1 MKANKLN
8 LYPYE
13 ATDEFGRLILPA
25 KFGYAERPGD
35 PFIIEPRFDMAYE
48 FSDNIAAGYGPL
60 AKVEVDGKAGIIY
73 PDGSYFIKP
82 AFDRIRD
89 FSEGFAAVKVN
100 WSEFEGDWGFIKPDG
115 SYLVAPVFVE
125 AEDFHRGYAKVKTSS
140 EARGFIQPDGSYL
153 LKAFSDIEDMIKND
167 SDWNDINIAGKPFS
181 GKTGYINTNGDWLNN
196 KPE

>member
-13 ATDEFGRLILPA
+13 ATDEFGRLILPV

-48 FSDNIAAGYGPL
+48 FSDNIATGYGPL
-60 AKVEVDGKAGIIY
+60 AKVEVDGKTGIIY
-73 PDGSYFIKP
+73 PDGTYLIKP
-82 AFDRIRD
+82 QFYRIGD
-89 FSEGFAAVKVN
+89 FHNGFAVVIIKH
-100 WSEFEGDWGFIKPDG
+100 EFYNDYGVIKLDG
-115 SYLVAPVFVE
+115 SYLVSPKYDYIY
-125 AEDFHRGYAKVKTSS
+125 DFKDGYAKA
-140 EARGFIQPDGSYL
+140 EL
-153 LKAFSDIEDMIKND
+153 N
-167 SDWNDINIAGKPFS
+167 